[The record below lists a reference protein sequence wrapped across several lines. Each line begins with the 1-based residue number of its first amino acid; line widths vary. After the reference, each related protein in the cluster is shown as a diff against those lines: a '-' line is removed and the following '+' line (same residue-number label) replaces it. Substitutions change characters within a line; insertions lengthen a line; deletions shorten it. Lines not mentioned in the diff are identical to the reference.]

1 MHNAYSI
8 KDSAKARI
16 VRFDIRIIFQCRS
29 MSIKCGQAQKCDRV
43 KLVNGMPFIL
53 QDDGDLGIESVHNKT
68 Y

>member
-16 VRFDIRIIFQCRS
+16 VRFDIKIIFQCRS

-43 KLVNGMPFIL
+43 KLVNG
-53 QDDGDLGIESVHNKT
+53 DLGIE
-68 Y
+68 